1 MPQPELTASVWTRCV
16 ANRIPAI
23 NANIL
28 DLKATTL
35 HTQVYNRQTNLWR
48 TTLTTWYPK
57 GFNPCIMKFLW
68 KVKTQS
74 GLCNLWLVLLHFGLP
89 LKSLESMFSSRVS
102 GWMSMFSLIAK
113 ISSKKEIAQY
123 NVGSVMWRELIM
135 KGLSSNSPIWRQRD
149 GFLKQQEMVNLQA
162 A

>member
-1 MPQPELTASVWTRCV
+1 
-16 ANRIPAI
+16 
-23 NANIL
+23 
-28 DLKATTL
+28 
-35 HTQVYNRQTNLWR
+35 
-48 TTLTTWYPK
+48 
-57 GFNPCIMKFLW
+57 
-68 KVKTQS
+68 
-74 GLCNLWLVLLHFGLP
+74 
-89 LKSLESMFSSRVS
+89 
-102 GWMSMFSLIAK
+102 MSMFSLIAK